1 MQGYIKV
8 YRKLMNSPVWE
19 DPNYLKL
26 WMYCLMKATH
36 KERETLIG
44 NQVVDLK
51 PGQFVT
57 GRHSLAEDMNKG
69 VKPRN
74 KQSEISWWRYL
85 NNLEK
90 LEMLNIKKTNKYSVI
105 SIINWSQY
113 QESEQQMNN
122 KRTTDEQQM
131 ITNKNVKNDKNVK
144 KKESHKQVYDESS
157 LYFKMSNYFYSL
169 ILKNNPDHKK
179 PNFQKWSDEFRKIVE
194 LDKKSK
200 DEVREVM
207 EFVQSDEFE
216 MVNVLSPT
224 KLRKRYDQLAMKVK
238 RSKNNVIDF
247 KKKEY
252 NPSQRVVNKEDM
264 PFG

>member
-1 MQGYIKV
+1 MEGWIQLHRQLLVSDIFQNEKMLKV
-8 YRKLMNSPVWE
+8 FV
-19 DPNYLKL
+19 
-26 WMYCLMKATH
+26 YCLLKASH
-36 KERETLIG
+36 KDHKQKVGRQTVE
-44 NQVVDLK
+44 LK
-51 PGQFVT
+51 PGQFVF
-57 GRHSLAEDMNKG
+57 GRKKASVELNMNESTLRDYMYALRDENTIDIKSA
-69 VKPRN
+69 N
-74 KQSEISWWRYL
+74 KFSVITVVNWELYQSKEENADNKYD
-85 NNLEK
+85 N
-90 LEMLNIKKTNKYSVI
+90 KKTTKG
-105 SIINWSQY
+105 
-113 QESEQQMNN
+113 QQKDTNN
-122 KRTTDEQQM
+122 
-131 ITNKNVKNDKNVK
+131 NGNNGNNGN
-144 KKESHKQVYDESS
+144 KKESPKQVYDESS

-216 MVNVLSPT
+216 MVNVLSPA